1 MKVIICSLVLVS
13 MLYATPVKASCRPL
27 KFRNVTASCNKPL
40 NSAGRYP
47 KKTICTLDCNQGCV
61 KDVGGTS
68 RVCRGGPRPWKGGRG
83 LRCKCKPCSSPPTH
97 PDGYPSNCAGQASYP
112 AGSICTY
119 TCPDGYVKTGGDAG
133 KLCQNGKWV
142 PPGQHLECE
151 RGIIDGGWS
160 DWSPWSGCSVTC
172 ESGTQTRDRT
182 CDNPAPAN
190 GGADCDGLDQET
202 QVCDTGVPCP
212 VDGGWSDWGPWS
224 ACSVTCGVGMET
236 RDRTCDNPAPANGGA
251 DCDGLDQETQVC
263 DTGVPCP
270 VDGGWSDWSLWSD
283 CSVTCESGTQ
293 TRDRTCDNP
302 APANGGADCDG
313 PAEET
318 QVCDTGVPCPVDG
331 GWSDWSLWSDCSV
344 TCESGTQ
351 TRDRTCDN
359 PAPANGGADC
369 DGLDQETQECDT
381 GVPCPVDGGWSDWSL
396 WSDCSVTCE
405 SGTQTRDRTCT
416 NPVPANG
423 GADCD
428 GPAQETQ
435 VCDTGVPCPVDGG
448 WSDWN
453 LWSDCSVTCESGT
466 QTRDR
471 TCDNPAPANGGA
483 DCDGPAEET
492 QVCDTGVPC
501 PVDGGWSDWS
511 LWSDCSVTCESGTQT
526 RDRTCTN
533 PAPANGGA
541 DCDGPAQETQ
551 VCDTGVPCPVDGMWS
566 TWMTWSTCSQSCG
579 SGTQVKQRVCN
590 NPAPAN
596 GGNACV
602 GSQEQSRQCSTWACP
617 DCTAACEIGT
627 RDPVTCECGCQTHV
641 LTATVRNIK
650 NAPLEG
656 ATIHYADRPY
666 INLGTTDA
674 MGSASVTGVCAS
686 PPVDLLITKD
696 GYSPT
701 VARTVSTTST
711 SSSVTANMEILI
723 APIITQHPESRS
735 RLAGQEVTF
744 CCDAHGFPQPEA
756 EDYEWFRDGTILDKS
771 VYGYSNQ
778 LTLTNLAL
786 SDAGEYRCRAN
797 SEAGAA
803 YSESAQLQIYGSAGD
818 SYDTSPSPEYL
829 QLPTDCVQPDGTTL
843 YNVGKCDHKPCVG
856 PSYNSGQCNDT
867 IKYCSAGGTLQPQT
881 INCGTYSISIM
892 AISSC
897 DCLECGDP
905 VTYVR
910 GELVGG
916 PTNTPVIFA
925 DIFVNGVPNGFTSYT
940 GTFTLEI
947 PQNTK
952 RLAVTFKDLYKEFV
966 ETTKI
971 LEFVE
976 GGTIYHKIHIRE
988 RAPPIVISSEMTNTV
1003 DLGTVQD
1010 KPPVAQLE
1018 IPPNSFYT
1026 KDGQPYSGTVQ
1037 ASVSFNDPRDLNSVQ
1052 DMSSD
1057 FSFVDQEGQEQELET
1072 FGMFSL
1078 NFEDGSG
1085 NELEVGGTIDIFL
1098 NENEVNFTAAE
1109 PGHEVKLWSLNPETG
1124 RWEEESTIT
1133 QTPLRKRKK
1142 RQQSFTWNASIRV
1155 NRGSF
1160 NVDRWRSDRRCY
1172 SKVRV
1177 YQGRST
1183 LNSATSQVDNVNVQ
1197 FAVVDTASDSGNDR
1211 FARFFNGMTS
1221 NSGTGGACV
1230 EGWCQQ
1236 DRTVTYVSATKG
1248 DIVYDT
1254 ATQSELGFTP
1264 PSNYVR
1270 ANDGKAFSATL
1281 TLGGSAGPSYSSIET
1296 CNSAPITDNH
1306 YKFYRPG
1313 VSGVIEINA
1322 VPPDP
1327 RRPDYRSWY
1336 TIQPEK
1342 ESCFV
1347 KVRVT
1352 GSNSENLR
1360 ARAISWVG
1368 YNITGNLG
1376 KNYGLR
1382 EDDIVPAGA
1391 AVKGACIEYKCSGII
1406 FTTRNNRPFRNPDD
1420 VDDTVVEL
1428 SFLRNDGSGSAANC
1442 SRVAV
1447 DPDFLDQYT
1456 HPTAAPNQPIY
1467 NVTNNDP
1474 SRYIFYD
1481 SENALG
1487 PRFGIYKATGRG
1499 DLGKQTAYR
1508 ECLAGTGSG
1517 STTMIVPDTN
1527 WFVHFE
1533 CS

>member
-1 MKVIICSLVLVS
+1 MAF
-13 MLYATPVKASCRPL
+13 YQPSCTCL
-27 KFRNVTASCNKPL
+27 
-40 NSAGRYP
+40 G
-47 KKTICTLDCNQGCV
+47 
-61 KDVGGTS
+61 
-68 RVCRGGPRPWKGGRG
+68 
-83 LRCKCKPCSSPPTH
+83 KPCSSPPTH

-501 PVDGGWSDWS
+501 PATNSHHTRRPKVCQRVTRVQLRNATHLHFPRCRTQTYQASFLPYASRLWNQLPQSVKEARGISIFKNMCQVHLLTQQKHQLTRKRGPRHKNILAARNRMNFDGGWSDWS

-856 PSYNSGQCNDT
+856 PSYNS
-867 IKYCSAGGTLQPQT
+867 
-881 INCGTYSISIM
+881 
-892 AISSC
+892 
-897 DCLECGDP
+897 
-905 VTYVR
+905 
-910 GELVGG
+910 
-916 PTNTPVIFA
+916 
-925 DIFVNGVPNGFTSYT
+925 
-940 GTFTLEI
+940 
-947 PQNTK
+947 
-952 RLAVTFKDLYKEFV
+952 
-966 ETTKI
+966 
-971 LEFVE
+971 
-976 GGTIYHKIHIRE
+976 
-988 RAPPIVISSEMTNTV
+988 
-1003 DLGTVQD
+1003 
-1010 KPPVAQLE
+1010 
-1018 IPPNSFYT
+1018 
-1026 KDGQPYSGTVQ
+1026 
-1037 ASVSFNDPRDLNSVQ
+1037 
-1052 DMSSD
+1052 
-1057 FSFVDQEGQEQELET
+1057 DQEGQEQELET